1 MSKRTW
7 KLSKNQKAYIVVRLA
22 CYDSPAAI
30 RKSVK
35 EEFGIEI
42 TPQALERYNPTRS
55 TGRACPE
62 QWATLFYET
71 RRKLV
76 EGRVDIGVAHKMARI
91 RWLDLMLHRRMIDGK
106 TREARALLKQAA
118 EEMSQIAEQRHDGCG
133 AAYSEF
139 SMAELKARVVAAAAK
154 LGLALVPIGALAAP
168 GGDGAAGETQPPGE
182 PVSG

>member
-22 CYDSPAAI
+22 GYDLPAAI

-42 TPQALERYNPTRS
+42 TPQAIERYNPTRS

-71 RRKLV
+71 RRKIV
-76 EGRVDIGVAHKMARI
+76 EGMVDIGVAHKMARI
-91 RWLDLMLHRRMIDGK
+91 RWLDLMLRRK
-106 TREARALLKQAA
+106 
-118 EEMSQIAEQRHDGCG
+118 
-133 AAYSEF
+133 
-139 SMAELKARVVAAAAK
+139 
-154 LGLALVPIGALAAP
+154 
-168 GGDGAAGETQPPGE
+168 
-182 PVSG
+182 